1 VGLGKKKDGGGVGG
15 VGGGG
20 DGLGGGADKK
30 NKERL
35 TMTDSLAMDSIVV
48 GLDGVGGGMGGLLG
62 GGFGG
67 AGASSSANGSA
78 TGADGSGNA
87 LGFYKRAEE
96 VYELMYV
103 VQTAEHFEE
112 WNIVKTNRWGRAQK
126 RVIGIGRGAYNS
138 GLSLVTVL
146 CLRLSFSLS
155 FLFLQHS
162 FESSHPFK
170 KKMCTTGSTRS
181 TTRSATT

>member
-1 VGLGKKKDGGGVGG
+1 MGLGKKKDGGGVGG

-103 VQTAEHFEE
+103 VQTAEHLRSGTLSRPTAGAGHRNASLASEE
-112 WNIVKTNRWGRAQK
+112 VRIILAF
-126 RVIGIGRGAYNS
+126 
-138 GLSLVTVL
+138 LS
-146 CLRLSFSLS
+146 
-155 FLFLQHS
+155 
-162 FESSHPFK
+162 
-170 KKMCTTGSTRS
+170 
-181 TTRSATT
+181 